1 MPGSTGPDLNT
12 FQIPEVQLGDT
23 FNLWRD
29 TTNTGIYKLNKVKV
43 YDGVSS
49 SSISMSVSTGGTL
62 SAELADNINKGV
74 TFNYGVGFSAGVS
87 FNDAVVFQSGV
98 TFNGNVTFNA
108 STFTVNANI
117 VTIDDYNL
125 ILGDTAAASDANI
138 STAGG
143 GGLLI
148 NRGSG
153 NTASWLWNPSN
164 TVGVTGV
171 WSGNAHIGI
180 SGQTYGIIPHNSDIL
195 PVYGLRLGLE
205 GGSTTDH
212 GFEIAM
218 TNSGVAGSTSNRT
231 VQFLRTYPN
240 GSTAFLE
247 VFNGTTYGS
256 YPFTSIPNG
265 VNKKIVNQSSHG
277 FIFGQPIYLNGSNYA
292 SAQAN
297 SVSKSEVVGLVSKYI
312 DSNTFELTFIG
323 EIYGDFSGVLETG
336 SSLTPGS
343 VYYLSPFTAGKL
355 SPTNPIATGQVHKAV
370 LIATGTNSAIVY
382 PFTGGILASPI
393 STVTASSLGVRYP
406 QLNRFQVGDFVRWK
420 PGSITITYGSTSG
433 TYTEGIYVKAQADS
447 SAEAE
452 VAGMVVRTNDLDP
465 NNPTGINESFDVLM
479 DGFFSG
485 LSLPAY
491 YGQIDSGKV
500 YFLNTN
506 CAGTT
511 GCLEGITTPFNSSF
525 PVGAGKIRKPL
536 FMCTTSDESQFSGYL
551 FSYRG
556 DQLDVGGLT
565 ASIPLESLLITNL
578 GSCGSAEP
586 LVFGVRDGNGTAGGI
601 PVMRFPHTRPG
612 SVEIGYTGTPGISG
626 ASLDV
631 RGVLRGGRNATV
643 NGGDIIVGRYN
654 ESGNNSSYP
663 ETLNVFGTQ
672 YSSGNSVISCGM
684 RPKSGSVGYES
695 TTGLPNIPR
704 TALEVGYT
712 TGGAGLILKTT
723 STTNSAI
730 GTALSTTDTF
740 YVTTS
745 NMVYVGGNVGIGTT
759 GPSEKLHVYGGSLRA
774 ERFDNGTS
782 AILGGP
788 SSNLQVKHYNGNA
801 NVTLY
806 NSSGHGF
813 VFSTWNGSET
823 ERARINLNGYLG
835 IGTQDPNSLITVS
848 GNSPVINIENT
859 DGSGDSGAVLRFG
872 HNQDSDRRPAAEIKT
887 ALQDGSATNR
897 GAALIFAVSQYGSL
911 KETMRIDRA
920 GNVSIG
926 SGTTAGAAGSLR
938 YLDIHNQDNGTATTT
953 GAIIRLVTR
962 NSADTSTSIVD
973 IVKYRNGAFYINNS
987 DTNNSSVSTNFGLN
1001 GTNIM
1006 SISSTGASV
1015 SIAPTV
1021 GSNLA
1026 NKTYVDGINRIGSTI
1041 CLSMVYGTAYTSHW
1055 SGCTKPASSNTV
1067 TLPAGTWRGYAFSVP
1082 SGGTPVTATII
1093 DSATTSVDV
1102 NFTAAAAGSYLFL
1115 SLTRTA

>member
-74 TFNYGVGFSAGVS
+74 TFNYGVGFGAGVS

-98 TFNGNVTFNA
+98 TFNGDVTFNA

-148 NRGSG
+148 KRGSG

-420 PGSITITYGSTSG
+420 PGPITIAYGSTSG
-433 TYTEGIYVKAQADS
+433 TYTDGIYVKAQANS

-491 YGQIDSGKV
+491 YGQIDSGTV

-556 DQLDVGGLT
+556 DQLDVGGLS
-565 ASIPLESLLITNL
+565 ASIPLESLLIANL

-612 SVEIGYTGTPGISG
+612 SVEIGYTGTPGSAG

-631 RGVLRGGRNATV
+631 RGVLRGGRSTAT
-643 NGGDIIVGRYN
+643 NGGDIIVSRYN
-654 ESGNNSSYP
+654 ESGSGNNSSYP

-672 YSSGNSVISCGM
+672 FSSGNSVISYGI
-684 RPKSGSVGYES
+684 RPKSGSAGYES
-695 TTGLPNIPR
+695 TTGLSNIPR
-704 TALEVGYT
+704 AALEVGST

-723 STTNSAI
+723 SATNSAI

-740 YVTTS
+740 YVNTS
-745 NMVYVGGNVGIGTT
+745 NMVYMGGNVGIGIA

-788 SSNLQVKHYNGNA
+788 SSNLQIKHYTGNSS
-801 NVTLY
+801 VTLY
-806 NSSGHGF
+806 NSSGGTGGF

-823 ERARINLNGYLG
+823 ERVRITADGYLG
-835 IGTQDPNSLITVS
+835 IGTTTPKGLLTVYANPYTTMGGITGSLANSGIVIESVLNGLGSPIYGPGVFWKSTANDTYPFAGIFIGGQGAGTS
-848 GNSPVINIENT
+848 INFGTSSIYAQGINSVPMTIVNGKVGIGT
-859 DGSGDSGAVLRFG
+859 TGPS
-872 HNQDSDRRPAAEIKT
+872 T
-887 ALQDGSATNR
+887 ALLDVNGSVRAKDGILF
-897 GAALIFAVSQYGSL
+897 GANTAAANTLQYYEEGTYTS
-911 KETMRIDRA
+911 TI
-920 GNVSIG
+920 VY
-926 SGTTAGAAGSLR
+926 SGTTTDTAPATADKSVTAKYTRIGNTVTVWIPTITKTTLGLAGT
-938 YLDIHNQDNGTATTT
+938 GTA
-953 GAIIRLVTR
+953 L
-962 NSADTSTSIVD
+962 
-973 IVKYRNGAFYINNS
+973 
-987 DTNNSSVSTNFGLN
+987 
-1001 GTNIM
+1001 
-1006 SISSTGASV
+1006 IS
-1015 SIAPTV
+1015 
-1021 GSNLA
+1021 
-1026 NKTYVDGINRIGSTI
+1026 
-1041 CLSMVYGTAYTSHW
+1041 
-1055 SGCTKPASSNTV
+1055 TV
-1067 TLPAGTWRGYAFSVP
+1067 TLP
-1082 SGGTPVTATII
+1082 
-1093 DSATTSVDV
+1093 
-1102 NFTAAAAGSYLFL
+1102 FTAAATAVGSARGYRLAGRYGSALSSQSVDEYLMCIVGGGTNVLSVRFEARAGSYFPTILPEY
-1115 SLTRTA
+1115 SDSEMTGLTITYPV